1 MAIPSTAHSCAPR
14 VFTQIMRSWLAA
26 LTLIVV
32 FGTAHAVVAAQV
44 TWGAY
49 ESNGVGLADG
59 TQVPVGDL
67 VRVGTFTITDSDITA
82 HATDV
87 AYLNSHFVEF
97 GSAHIG
103 DGDVVGDGK
112 AYPAHWQANS
122 TNSSNTLGV
131 AGGRIYYWALDSTSL
146 ATATQIGIFTAPSNS
161 RWLFPDDSAIPNTTV
176 TDISDVPHDSTGCL
190 VGGYGV
196 GTSSLSG
203 SPLYNLASVPPPPAT
218 PSPTPSPT
226 ATATPTPSPSAT
238 TSPTPPSSPTITP
251 TPTPSATTTPTPTPS
266 ATGSPTPTPPSQ
278 LLNLSTRKQVGVDD
292 NVLIGGFI
300 VVGTE
305 SKKVLL
311 RGLGPSLPVSGAL
324 ADPTLELHDGPT
336 TALIASN
343 DNWRDNQQ
351 DQIMATGIPPSD
363 ELESAIVATL
373 PAKPASAGGAGYTG
387 VLAGKNR
394 TTGIGLLE
402 IYDLASTAN
411 SKLANIS
418 TRGAVG
424 VGDDVLIGGFIPG
437 PGNHAPLKVLV
448 RALGPSLT
456 AQGVQGALQDPVLE
470 LHDANGGVVVNDNW
484 HDASNAA
491 EIEATLPPADNRE
504 SAIITTLAPSNA
516 GYTAVVR
523 GANNSIGVALVEVY
537 ALN

>member
-1 MAIPSTAHSCAPR
+1 
-14 VFTQIMRSWLAA
+14 
-26 LTLIVV
+26 
-32 FGTAHAVVAAQV
+32 
-44 TWGAY
+44 
-49 ESNGVGLADG
+49 
-59 TQVPVGDL
+59 
-67 VRVGTFTITDSDITA
+67 
-82 HATDV
+82 
-87 AYLNSHFVEF
+87 
-97 GSAHIG
+97 
-103 DGDVVGDGK
+103 
-112 AYPAHWQANS
+112 
-122 TNSSNTLGV
+122 
-131 AGGRIYYWALDSTSL
+131 
-146 ATATQIGIFTAPSNS
+146 
-161 RWLFPDDSAIPNTTV
+161 
-176 TDISDVPHDSTGCL
+176 
-190 VGGYGV
+190 
-196 GTSSLSG
+196 
-203 SPLYNLASVPPPPAT
+203 
-218 PSPTPSPT
+218 
-226 ATATPTPSPSAT
+226 
-238 TSPTPPSSPTITP
+238 
-251 TPTPSATTTPTPTPS
+251 
-266 ATGSPTPTPPSQ
+266 
-278 LLNLSTRKQVGVDD
+278 
-292 NVLIGGFI
+292 
-300 VVGTE
+300 
-305 SKKVLL
+305 
-311 RGLGPSLPVSGAL
+311 
-324 ADPTLELHDGPT
+324 
-336 TALIASN
+336 
-343 DNWRDNQQ
+343 
-351 DQIMATGIPPSD
+351 MATGIPPSD